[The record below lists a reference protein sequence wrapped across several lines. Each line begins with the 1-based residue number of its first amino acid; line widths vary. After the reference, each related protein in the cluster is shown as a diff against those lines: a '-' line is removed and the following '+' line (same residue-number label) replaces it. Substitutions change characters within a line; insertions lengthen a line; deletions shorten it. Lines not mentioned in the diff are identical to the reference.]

1 MAQFI
6 VRNLED
12 DVRDKLRELAQTHG
26 QSMEE
31 MVREILRGAV
41 MKKKAPALGLGSQI
55 AQRFAGKGLTE
66 PIPEIRGQ
74 SFEPPSFEQ

>member
-12 DVRDKLRELAQTHG
+12 DVRDKLRDLARNHG

-31 MVREILRGAV
+31 MVRDILRRAV
-41 MKKKAPALGLGSQI
+41 MRKNAPRPRLGSRL
-55 AQRFAGKGLTE
+55 ARRFEAHGLDE
-66 PIPEIRGQ
+66 DISELRGQ
-74 SFEPPSFEQ
+74 PIEPPNFDR

>member
-12 DVRDKLRELAQTHG
+12 DVRDKLRDLARKHG

-31 MVREILRGAV
+31 MVREILRRAV
-41 MKKKAPALGLGSQI
+41 MRQDTPRPRLGSRI
-55 AQRFAGKGLTE
+55 AERFEANGLNA
-66 PIPEIRGQ
+66 EIAELRGQ
-74 SFEPPSFEQ
+74 TIEPPSLDL

>member
-12 DVRDKLRELAQTHG
+12 DIRDKLRELAQEHG

-41 MKKKAPALGLGSQI
+41 MGNKAPKLGLGSQF
-55 AQRFAGKGLTE
+55 AERFEGKGLTE
-66 PIPEIRGQ
+66 DISEIRGQ
-74 SFEPPSFEQ
+74 FIDPPSLDQ

>member
-12 DVRDKLRELAQTHG
+12 DVRDKLRDLAHSHG

-41 MKKKAPALGLGSQI
+41 MKKKSPKLGLGSQI
-55 AQRFAGKGLTE
+55 AQRFAGKGLDE
-66 PIPEIRGQ
+66 DIPEIRGQ
-74 SFEPPSFEQ
+74 SIEPPSFEQ

>member
-12 DVRDKLRELAQTHG
+12 DVRDKLRDLASSCG
-26 QSMEE
+26 KSMEE

-41 MKKKAPALGLGSQI
+41 MEQTTPQPPLGSQLS
-55 AQRFAGKGLTE
+55 QRFSSLGLKQE
-66 PIPEIRGQ
+66 IPELRGQ
-74 SFEPPSFEQ
+74 EAKPPSFEL

>member
-1 MAQFI
+1 VAQFI

-12 DVRDKLRELAQTHG
+12 DVRDKLRDLARSHG

-41 MKKKAPALGLGSQI
+41 MKNKGRKLGLGSQI
-55 AQRFAGKGLTE
+55 AQRFSENGLDE
-66 PIPEIRGQ
+66 GIPELRGQ
-74 SFEPPSFEQ
+74 FIEPPSFE

>member
-12 DVRDKLRELAQTHG
+12 DVRDKLREMAQHHG

-41 MKKKAPALGLGSQI
+41 MKKQPAKLGLGSQ
-55 AQRFAGKGLTE
+55 FAKEFQGKGLTE
-66 PIPEIRGQ
+66 EIPELRGQ
-74 SFEPPSFEQ
+74 AVEPPTFDE